1 MRIIH
6 ELKYIYTIFVP
17 MQLSEMRYNL
27 SVEDIKNCSRVWPID
42 MKGGQLASYI
52 CTGTHV

>member
-1 MRIIH
+1 MHTIY
-6 ELKYIYTIFVP
+6 ELKYSYTIFVS

-42 MKGGQLASYI
+42 MNGGQLASYI
-52 CTGTHV
+52 YTGTHV